1 MMDRYDPGRSRGT
14 SGRLGRSLGGD
25 RGQAAFPVTAAAIL
39 VLGMV
44 AVVLAGAGALRVSQA
59 QVATHSLVERM
70 VLGHADAM
78 VLAALRGTSAPG
90 DAVGAVQS
98 RFSSWQQMPLGA
110 CTEGACWRVADAQL
124 QSSPKRTAHGVLTAV
139 QRRTLTV
146 TVEAGSGCGPS
157 GDCERVSRV
166 ERVFAYRG
174 FLDFQLHF
182 DADGV
187 PPGAAYGQPA
197 GAHYPFVGGD
207 IFAGPIHTNSLSAI
221 PVCGPAQF
229 SFDVEDGRPPGSGTS
244 SFATVA
250 GCTDGRLPTVQIFAG
265 GQIDVANLAGGVD
278 RARAEGTSHTG
289 HLAVDLSV
297 VSSIARSDGTLVP
310 AAQSDIVIHATG
322 DIAVSGTVEAG
333 RNVVVI
339 AGGDLTVT
347 GDVAPDGANGVL
359 GLIVMR
365 GDLVLDVAGDLTLAD
380 TALLAAQG
388 GLVNL
393 HWNTADDADANGVP
407 DPCPQ
412 LHIDGSAWLAYR
424 GLLGTHDATGITVS
438 GHCVTYRYPSDW
450 AVRSPAWWPQFAEDN
465 WLPES

>member
-1 MMDRYDPGRSRGT
+1 MDRYDPGRSRGT
-14 SGRLGRSLGGD
+14 SGRLGRRLRGD

-59 QVATHSLVERM
+59 QAATHSLVERM
-70 VLGHADAM
+70 VLGHSDAM

-90 DAVGAVQS
+90 AAVGAVQS
-98 RFSSWQQMPLGA
+98 RFSSWQQMPLGP
-110 CTEGACWRVADAQL
+110 CIEGACWRVADAQL
-124 QSSPKRTAHGVLTAV
+124 ESSPKRTAHGVLTAV

-146 TVEAGSGCGPS
+146 TVEAGSGCGPN

-182 DADGV
+182 DSDGV

-207 IFAGPIHTNSLSAI
+207 VFAGPVHTNSLSAI

-229 SFDVEDGRPPGSGTS
+229 SFVVEDGRPPGSGTS

-250 GCTDGRLPTVQIFAG
+250 GCTDGRLPTVQVFAG
-265 GQIDVANLAGGVD
+265 GQIDVANLAGGVE

-289 HLAVDLSV
+289 ALAVDLLM
-297 VSSIARSDGTLVP
+297 VSSTARSDGTPVP

-322 DIAVSGTVEAG
+322 DIEVSGTVEAG
-333 RNVVVI
+333 RNVVVV
-339 AGGDLTVT
+339 AGGDLIVT

-359 GLIVMR
+359 GLISMT

-393 HWNTADDADANGVP
+393 HWNKIDDANADGVP

-412 LHIDGSAWLAYR
+412 LRIDGSAWLAYR
-424 GLLGTHDATGITVS
+424 GLLGAHDATGNTIS

-450 AVRSPAWWPQFAEDN
+450 AVRSPVWWPQFAEDN